1 MPALPC
7 MPAAMLVQLI
17 LAFNT
22 LCFGFSDAALLF
34 SVAACRESAEALS
47 AAIEREADLRAALA
61 EASSRLEQAAAGA
74 GLLPCAVLWCPIPA
88 NYCMIAQPCPAREQ
102 RAVAGPA
109 RRGSRRVNG
118 GRRASQHRG

>member
-1 MPALPC
+1 MSLWRRGRRQLRPGSRRSSSRRGGCLPRLACPALH
-7 MPAAMLVQLI
+7 ASSDIQLI
-17 LAFNT
+17 LAFST

-88 NYCMIAQPCPAREQ
+88 ATT
-102 RAVAGPA
+102 V
-109 RRGSRRVNG
+109 
-118 GRRASQHRG
+118 